1 MIRKTISFFSFCIIE
16 LVILLTVSSC
26 VDKGDLNDAITSG
39 YTKAFNAVAGNQLSE
54 DKIRLSD
61 EDYDDICWYFKDFD
75 DFCDDDSLEVRW
87 EYIHELITEKTSL
100 DVERIDKDQW
110 LFPNVM
116 PKDVKVKVFLD
127 NTESM
132 MGYMGTDDQSFAH
145 AVSFVENFCKNKNYS
160 NICGYYLDNKGIKQV
175 EWRQFRDDI
184 TNNHVRKPSDSYS
197 LHEFLSTISVE
208 IAQDEKYS
216 TLAIF
221 VTDGIPSGTNEQIR
235 NSPNRRYNIENDV
248 NLINDI
254 SNAVKSLKID
264 NAVSIYQCNGKF
276 KGLYR
281 FYNNDSETFNEVRPF
296 YIIVIG
302 HKKLVEQ
309 YSKYV
314 NNEVEAGH
322 DVFRPKN
329 QVHFINKTDSKALT
343 LISDDITSISGNNNE
358 YYVNETKVNDGEAKN
373 LKINIPLN
381 GLADYIK
388 QDTATVRKSVNVF
401 VAQKLQEYKFTK
413 LNDKW
418 AIELVIPK
426 MDYSELSVV
435 IQVTDVLPNWV
446 EHFNEPND
454 KMKHQGTFGL
464 RLLVQGLREGFFGND
479 SYQVKQEFILKIKE

>member
-1 MIRKTISFFSFCIIE
+1 MIRKTISIFSFCIIG
-16 LVILLTVSSC
+16 LLILLTVTSC
-26 VDKGDLNDAITSG
+26 DKADLNDAITSG

-61 EDYDDICWYFKDFD
+61 EDYDDICWYFKDYD
-75 DFCDDDSLEVRW
+75 EFCDDDSLEVRW
-87 EYIHELITEKTSL
+87 EYIYEIITEKTSL

-110 LFPNVM
+110 LYPNVM
-116 PKDVKVKVFLD
+116 PKEVKVKVYLD

-132 MGYMGTDDQSFAH
+132 MGYMGTDDKSFAH

-184 TNNHVRKPSDSYS
+184 TNNHVRRPSDSYC
-197 LHEFLSTISVE
+197 LHEFLNTISVE

-235 NSPNRRYNIENDV
+235 NSPNRRYNIDNDV

-281 FYNNDSETFNEVRPF
+281 FYNNDSITLNEVRPF

-343 LISDDITSISGNNNE
+343 LISDDITSISGKNNE

-373 LKINIPLN
+373 LQINIPLN